1 MLQFRIFHML
11 LDFILSRFLFV
22 CDRIGTS
29 VRIGTQGL
37 RLWGSEYPWGIDKML
52 KNDYIIIIESD
63 LMFKEL
69 NLQLPDSLSE
79 LLRL

>member
-1 MLQFRIFHML
+1 
-11 LDFILSRFLFV
+11 
-22 CDRIGTS
+22 
-29 VRIGTQGL
+29 
-37 RLWGSEYPWGIDKML
+37 ML